1 MMESRPQAR
10 QLVVHLECEVTELFP
25 ISGGFFLGAYLL
37 TGPNGKELARIVIM
51 SRFLRQFDRS

>member
-10 QLVVHLECEVTELFP
+10 QLIAHLECEMTELFP
-25 ISGGFFLGAYLL
+25 ISGGLLGAYLS